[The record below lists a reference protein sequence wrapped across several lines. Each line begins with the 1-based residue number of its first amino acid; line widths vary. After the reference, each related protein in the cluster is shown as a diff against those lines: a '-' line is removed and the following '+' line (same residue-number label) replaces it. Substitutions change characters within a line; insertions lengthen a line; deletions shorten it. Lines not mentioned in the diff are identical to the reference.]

1 MKIQVS
7 NLVTG
12 ITDEDLRML
21 FECFGEVASVEM
33 GGTPGRALI
42 EMLDKKAAKEAIA
55 GLNGQNL
62 KGSDL
67 AVGEG
72 SKRPANNF
80 RRGKKP
86 HRRGRRR

>member
-7 NLVTG
+7 NLATG
-12 ITDEDLRML
+12 ISDAELRML

-33 GGTPGRALI
+33 GGAPGGALI

-86 HRRGRRR
+86 HRGRRR